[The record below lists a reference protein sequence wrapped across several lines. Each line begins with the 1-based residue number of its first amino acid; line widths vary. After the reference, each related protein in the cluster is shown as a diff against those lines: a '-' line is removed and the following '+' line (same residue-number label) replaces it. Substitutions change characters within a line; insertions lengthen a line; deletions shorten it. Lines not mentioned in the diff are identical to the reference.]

1 METNNEKDF
10 LKMIGV
16 TGTKRILEFLDQHDK
31 TQYKDLAEFMNT
43 HTLNARLRELL
54 RYDLVEHH
62 IIRDEWRKIQ
72 WYTITEKGR
81 TVLYLL
87 KSAIAVVQPS
97 FDSD

>member
-1 METNNEKDF
+1 METNSEKDF

-16 TGTKRILEFLDQHDK
+16 TGTKRILDFLDQHDK

-54 RYDLVEHH
+54 RYDLIEHH
-62 IIRDEWRKIQ
+62 IIRDERKAE
-72 WYTITEKGR
+72 WYVITEKGR

-87 KSAIAVVQPS
+87 KSAITVVQPS
-97 FDSD
+97 FDSG